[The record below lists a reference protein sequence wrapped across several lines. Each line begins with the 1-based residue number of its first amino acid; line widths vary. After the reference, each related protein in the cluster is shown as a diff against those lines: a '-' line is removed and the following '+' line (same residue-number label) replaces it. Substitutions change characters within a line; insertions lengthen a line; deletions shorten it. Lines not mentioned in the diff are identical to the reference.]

1 MLTATHELTPAEAS
15 ANPTP
20 EAIVVRFA
28 GDSGDGMQLT
38 GGQFTLST
46 ALAGNDLATFPD
58 FPAEI
63 RAPQGTLFGVS
74 AFQINFGSTS
84 IETAGDAPDVLIA
97 MNPAALKVNVE
108 HLKPGGLIIADEGEF
123 GERNLAKAKYDSNPL
138 DGDALGKWQ
147 LLRLNI
153 SQLTLDAVKRFGLG
167 NKEALRCKNMWTLG
181 LALWMFDRDRQ
192 PIIDWLKSK
201 FAKAPELAEA
211 NIAALNAGHAYGE
224 TAELAGPMKQH
235 HVAAAPAEPG
245 LYRTVT
251 GAESISIGLVAG
263 AQLAGLPM
271 FFGGYPITPASA
283 ILHHLSRL
291 KEYGV
296 TTFQAED
303 EIAAVASAI
312 GASYAGQ
319 LGVTSSSGPGI
330 ALKGEAIGL
339 AIMTELP
346 LVIVNSQRG
355 GPSTG
360 LPTKTEQSDL
370 YQAVYGRNGDAPMPV
385 IAARSAAD
393 CFDCA
398 IEAVR
403 IATQYMT
410 PVMLLTDGYL
420 ANAAEPW
427 KVPDMGTY
435 TPFPVTFLED
445 VPEGGFRPYGRD
457 EKLARPW
464 VKPGTPGLLHRIG
477 GIEKAQGT
485 GNIDYSPANHQ
496 AMTDTR
502 KAKIDGIVVP
512 DQEVEI
518 GDTAGK
524 LAVVGWGS
532 TFGPIH
538 QAVRRARRRGADVH
552 HIHIRHIW
560 PMPGNLGDLLKGYEQ
575 ILVPEMN
582 TGQLKTVLR
591 DQFLVDAKPLNKV
604 SGQPFR
610 ISEIEEAI
618 DRALHGKAGGEV
630 VADST
635 QLPDPVAGHDD
646 GHNDTKQ
653 GALSPQ
659 SA

>member
-1 MLTATHELTPAEAS
+1 MATATRELTPREAS
-15 ANPTP
+15 AHPAP
-20 EAIVVRFA
+20 ESIVVRFA

-63 RAPQGTLFGVS
+63 RAPQGTTFGVS
-74 AFQINFGSTS
+74 AFQINFGSTA
-84 IETAGDAPDVLIA
+84 IETAGDQPDVLVA

-108 HLKPGGLIIADEGEF
+108 ALKAGGLIIADEGEF
-123 GERNLAKAKYDSNPL
+123 TARNLAKAGYPDGINPL
-138 DGDALGKWQ
+138 TDGSLGRWQ
-147 LLRLNI
+147 LMSFNI
-153 SQLTLDAVKRFGLG
+153 SQLTMDAVKPFGLG

-181 LALWMFDRDRQ
+181 LALWMFDRSRE
-192 PIIDWLKSK
+192 PIVRWLQTK
-201 FAKAPELAEA
+201 FAKSPELAEA
-211 NIAALNAGHAYGE
+211 NIAALNAGHAFGE
-224 TAELAGPMKQH
+224 TAEIGGDAAGMLHQH
-235 HVAAAPAEPG
+235 HVAPAPAEPG

-251 GAESISIGLVAG
+251 GAEAISLGLVAG
-263 AQLAGLPM
+263 SKLAGVDM

-303 EIAAVASAI
+303 EIAAIASAI
-312 GASYAGQ
+312 GASYAGK

-330 ALKGEAIGL
+330 ALKGEAMGL

-346 LVIVNSQRG
+346 LIIVNSQRG

-385 IAARSAAD
+385 IAAASPAD
-393 CFDCA
+393 AFDCA
-398 IEAVR
+398 IEACR
-403 IATQYMT
+403 IATQFMT
-410 PVMLLTDGYL
+410 PVMLLTDGYI

-427 KVPDMGTY
+427 KVPDMGGY
-435 TPFPVTFLED
+435 EPFPVTFRID
-445 VPEGGFRPYGRD
+445 PPAEGETFQPFGRD
-457 EKLARPW
+457 QKGARPW

-477 GIEKAQGT
+477 GIEKQVGS
-485 GNIDYSPANHQ
+485 GNIDYAPANHQ
-496 AMTDTR
+496 AMTDAR
-502 KAKIDGIVVP
+502 KDKVDGIAAHIPPQTVTLG
-512 DQEVEI
+512 E
-518 GDTAGK
+518 AGSK
-524 LAVVGWGS
+524 LVLVGWGS

-538 QAVRRARRRGADVH
+538 QAVRRMRAKGHDVSH
-552 HIHIRHIW
+552 VHLRHIW
-560 PMPGNLGDLLKGYEQ
+560 PLPANLGDLLRSFGH

-591 DQFLVDAKPLNKV
+591 DQFLVDARPLNKV

-610 ISEIEEAI
+610 IAEIEAAI
-618 DRALHGKAGGEV
+618 ESALA
-630 VADST
+630 
-635 QLPDPVAGHDD
+635 
-646 GHNDTKQ
+646 
-653 GALSPQ
+653 
-659 SA
+659 